1 MKLLPTVP
9 TPNVKFGAQFKEYT
23 MSSNKTLDKIQQQVT
38 DNPVMIYMKGT
49 PDAPA
54 CGFSGKAVSYLKKTG
69 VEFAYV
75 NVLKSPFIYEY
86 LPHFSQF
93 PTFPQVFIGG
103 ELVGGSDIV
112 EAMYNS
118 GELQT
123 MLAALVK
130 QGKLPEPIVSDTIS
144 SEPATA
150 ANNLVQLT
158 L

>member
-1 MKLLPTVP
+1 
-9 TPNVKFGAQFKEYT
+9 

-38 DNPVMIYMKGT
+38 ENAVMIYMKGT
-49 PDAPA
+49 PDAPE
-54 CGFSGKAVSYLKKTG
+54 CGFSGKAVGYLKKTG

-86 LPHFSQF
+86 LPRFSQF
-93 PTFPQVFIGG
+93 STFPQVFVGG
-103 ELVGGSDIV
+103 ELIGGSDIV
-112 EAMYNS
+112 EELYNS

-130 QGKLPEPIVSDTIS
+130 QGKLLAPSVSATMT
-144 SEPATA
+144 EPATA